1 MKTRVRGG
9 NAYTLVHTV
18 TYTSDME
25 LVPDMCPEKKRSIYD
40 GYNAADALGFVTLE
54 SYSKVWQANL
64 EMKRHIYGA
73 RMVTLKDVG
82 DQDAGTAPDKNQV
95 QPMCYH
101 QLPPELHLEDIHS
114 YNVVGVLDLT
124 AERGSWRQ
132 IAGPRISPT
141 LVSVWQRLMLSSWR
155 NT

>member
-1 MKTRVRGG
+1 MVLHEETVRQLKTRVRGG

-25 LVPDMCPEKKRSIYD
+25 LVPDMCPEKQRSIYD
-40 GYNAADALGFVTLE
+40 GYNVADALGFVTLE

-82 DQDAGTAPDKNQV
+82 DQDAGTAPDKNEV
-95 QPMCYH
+95 QPVFYH
-101 QLPPELHLEDIHS
+101 QLPPELHLEVIHS

-124 AERGSWRQ
+124 SGGGSWHK
-132 IAGPRISPT
+132 
-141 LVSVWQRLMLSSWR
+141 LD
-155 NT
+155 